1 MKMKVRT
8 TGRRGLGRTALLSA
22 ALLSA
27 AFSARA
33 MDVKP
38 EAQSGSQSAS
48 QAPSHAPS
56 QERSQDRWH
65 LSVQTPYGFTSGG
78 SQGSYYFQTTPG
90 TAFSAYNG
98 TRGFTDLSIAQP
110 LGFVREL
117 GIGKVEATF
126 GARVAEPLITNGF
139 TPSIDARRYS
149 GIGPRLGLQGN
160 APVNP
165 AWTVE
170 WQVGASMLYGSS
182 ASNVSNASNPLA
194 PYASQSGSVA
204 NVDGFL
210 GLSHWFDAASK
221 LTVGYRADAL
231 FNDTTSLGLGGTPA
245 PQNPDRVDHGPV
257 VRFTIQK

>member
-8 TGRRGLGRTALLSA
+8 TATQGLGRTALLSA
-22 ALLSA
+22 ALLFA
-27 AFSARA
+27 AVPVRAFSAQL
-33 MDVKP
+33 D
-38 EAQSGSQSAS
+38 AQSGSQGTS
-48 QAPSHAPS
+48 QAPS

-139 TPSIDARRYS
+139 TPSIDSRRYS

-160 APVNP
+160 APVNSS
-165 AWTVE
+165 WTVE

-182 ASNVSNASNPLA
+182 AGNGSNANNPLA
-194 PYASQSGSVA
+194 PYASQSGSVV
-204 NVDGFL
+204 NVDGLL

-221 LTVGYRADAL
+221 LTVGYRADAH
-231 FNDTTSLGLGGTPA
+231 FKDTTSLGLGGTPP
-245 PQNPDRVDHGPV
+245 PQNSDRVDHGPI

>member
-1 MKMKVRT
+1 MKMKVQT
-8 TGRRGLGRTALLSA
+8 AAKRGLGRTALLSA
-22 ALLSA
+22 VLLFVALP
-27 AFSARA
+27 ARA
-33 MDVKP
+33 EDTP
-38 EAQSGSQSAS
+38 SGAQTRA
-48 QAPSHAPS
+48 
-56 QERSQDRWH
+56 H

-139 TPSIDARRYS
+139 TPSIESRRYM

-160 APVNP
+160 APVNSS
-165 AWTVE
+165 WGVE
-170 WQVGASMLYGSS
+170 WQVGAAMLYGNGTGDG
-182 ASNVSNASNPLA
+182 SNTNNPLA
-194 PYASQSGSVA
+194 QYSGSQSGSVV
-204 NVDGFL
+204 NVDGLL

-221 LTVGYRADAL
+221 LTFGYRADAH
-231 FNDTTSLGLGGTPA
+231 FKDTTTLGLGGTP
-245 PQNPDRVDHGPV
+245 PVQNPDRLDHGPI